1 MKVMFAVGSYWPSQ
15 DGVANITEYLAE
27 GLAARGHEI
36 LIFTSAGKGG
46 LQELPKKESHAGVVI
61 ERMRVYVQ
69 WPLKLRGRDI
79 DSTKWT
85 YLERIRTYAPDV
97 LIVVCSQT
105 WTLDWVIPH
114 LNKIQCV
121 KVFYSHGYSRW
132 KENYSIKEVLLQRN
146 ITGAY
151 IEWKTKRYYQILYR
165 HLQKFNLVIYL
176 SELNNSYIY
185 GKCHHLTNGK
195 VLENAVE
202 DIFVSSY
209 MHHHPQKES
218 GGLKFLYV
226 ANYNQNKNQDM
237 LLRAFC
243 EAQIEECE
251 LIFTGFEENEYL
263 QMLRTHLRE
272 WCPEKGN
279 KVRFYVHLSR
289 NEIYEMYR
297 TSDVFVSTS
306 LSENCPIVHC
316 EAAATG
322 MAVISTNVGNV
333 RQMDGILLVD
343 NIEDVKLALELLY
356 KDRNELIERGRRLRE
371 YMIGRK
377 CRIEDKVDWL
387 ETELRNLTARR

>member
-1 MKVMFAVGSYWPSQ
+1 M
-15 DGVANITEYLAE
+15 
-27 GLAARGHEI
+27 
-36 LIFTSAGKGG
+36 
-46 LQELPKKESHAGVVI
+46 
-61 ERMRVYVQ
+61 
-69 WPLKLRGRDI
+69 
-79 DSTKWT
+79 
-85 YLERIRTYAPDV
+85 
-97 LIVVCSQT
+97 
-105 WTLDWVIPH
+105 
-114 LNKIQCV
+114 
-121 KVFYSHGYSRW
+121 
-132 KENYSIKEVLLQRN
+132 
-146 ITGAY
+146 
-151 IEWKTKRYYQILYR
+151 
-165 HLQKFNLVIYL
+165 
-176 SELNNSYIY
+176 
-185 GKCHHLTNGK
+185 
-195 VLENAVE
+195 
-202 DIFVSSY
+202 
-209 MHHHPQKES
+209 
-218 GGLKFLYV
+218 
-226 ANYNQNKNQDM
+226 
-237 LLRAFC
+237 
-243 EAQIEECE
+243 
-251 LIFTGFEENEYL
+251 IFTGFEENEYL